1 MDRCYLMVMFIMLFI
16 QLQDKFEEHITEKI
30 PCVFQRVNMTVT
42 FPSQF
47 CNNLNRK
54 EFEKE

>member
-1 MDRCYLMVMFIMLFI
+1 MMMFIMLFI
-16 QLQDKFEEHITEKI
+16 KLQDKFEEHVTEKI

-54 EFEKE
+54 ECEKD